1 MKKAIV
7 VLLIFLMLALSA
19 CASQTPALQEP
30 TATPQSP
37 SDTPTPPIRRRRTPT
52 PVEPSPSPSPATLR
66 ATDTPTAGPAVP
78 NSSST
83 YTITAAYAQDGGSEI
98 VDGETYIAAN
108 ADQSAVYVNN
118 SGKLTL
124 TNAAITTSGNT
135 SSQDNSSFHGL
146 NAAVLAAGGSSINL
160 SDSTIA
166 TSGAGANGAFATDAR
181 SSVTL
186 SNVTIQASADGA
198 HGVMAT
204 NGGSLILTNV
214 DITTAG
220 GSSGAI
226 VTDRGGGTIKV
237 TGGTVITSGQNSPD
251 IYSTGA
257 ISVTGGTMRA
267 TGAEAAVIEGGNSIT
282 LTNTSLFSTMNKW
295 GVMIYQSTSGD
306 EQGSQGSLGAFTM
319 TGGSLAYDPTSGPLF
334 YVTNSTALITLKG
347 AALSSASRIL
357 LKASA
362 GNWGNRG
369 SNGGTVIFTADS
381 QALAGDLVAD
391 NLSSITLTLQK
402 DSTWTGTING
412 DHTAKFT
419 HLTMDA
425 TTSWYVTGDSY
436 LTCLTDPDEI
446 FETIVANITGNGYTV
461 YYEASACPNLHGR
474 TYPLIA
480 GGSLKPAD

>member
-1 MKKAIV
+1 MKKAV
-7 VLLIFLMLALSA
+7 TVLLIFLMLMLSA
-19 CASQTPALQEP
+19 CASQTPALQAP
-30 TATPQSP
+30 TATPQP
-37 SDTPTPPIRRRRTPT
+37 PTDTPIPIRRRRTPT
-52 PVEPSPSPSPATLR
+52 PVVPSPTPSPFALR
-66 ATDTPTAGPAVP
+66 ATDTPTAGPAFP
-78 NSSST
+78 NSSSP
-83 YTITAAYAQDGGSEI
+83 YTITAVYTQDGRSERA
-98 VDGETYIAAN
+98 DGETYTAAN

-160 SDSTIA
+160 SDSAIA
-166 TSGAGANGAFATDAR
+166 TSGGGANGAFATDAR
-181 SSVTL
+181 SSITL

-204 NGGSLILTNV
+204 NGGSLTLTNV

-220 GSSGAI
+220 SSSGAI
-226 VTDRGGGTIKV
+226 ATGRGSGTINV

-282 LTNTSLFSTMNKW
+282 LTNTSLFSTMRNW
-295 GVMIYQSTSGD
+295 GVLIYQSTSGD
-306 EQGSQGSLGAFTM
+306 VQGTQGAQGSFTM
-319 TGGSLAYDPTSGPLF
+319 TGGSLSYDPTSGPLF
-334 YVTNSTALITLKG
+334 YVTNATAVIKLKSVVI
-347 AALSSASRIL
+347 SSASGIL

-362 GNWGNRG
+362 GDWGTTG
-369 SNGGTVIFTADS
+369 SNGGDVIFTADS
-381 QALAGDLVAD
+381 QTLTGDLVAD
-391 NLSSITLTLQK
+391 NLSSISLTLQK

-412 DHTAKFT
+412 DHTAKST
-419 HLTMDA
+419 HLTLDA
-425 TTSWYVTGDSY
+425 TTSWYLTGDSY
-436 LTCLTDPDEI
+436 LTCLTDPGEI
-446 FETIVANITGNGYTV
+446 YDTIVANITGNGYTV

-474 TYPLIA
+474 TYPLLA
-480 GGSLKPAD
+480 GGSLKPAE

>member
-1 MKKAIV
+1 
-7 VLLIFLMLALSA
+7 
-19 CASQTPALQEP
+19 
-30 TATPQSP
+30 
-37 SDTPTPPIRRRRTPT
+37 
-52 PVEPSPSPSPATLR
+52 
-66 ATDTPTAGPAVP
+66 
-78 NSSST
+78 
-83 YTITAAYAQDGGSEI
+83 

-306 EQGSQGSLGAFTM
+306 EQGSQGSQGSLGAFTM

-381 QALAGDLVAD
+381 QALTGDLVAD

-446 FETIVANITGNGYTV
+446 FDTIVANITGNGYTV
-461 YYEASACPNLHGR
+461 YYEASACPNLRGR
-474 TYPLIA
+474 TYPLLA